1 MDVQPFKI
9 LLVLSDV
16 SLLVYLGVLIYQ
28 HIYWHNN
35 LKSFAF
41 TFHILCLVWLFFRGL
56 FWISTLTNE
65 LPWTDASYYFL
76 YWMPVPLEFGSFL
89 LLPLYFARV
98 LYPDEWK
105 EYRGLL
111 RPIYVVIIVGLLS
124 FQLIYII
131 ADLVYKVST
140 PISYMV
146 HTFVVSTSLCLA

>member
-1 MDVQPFKI
+1 MDIQPFKI
-9 LLVLSDV
+9 LLVLSDF
-16 SLLVYLGVLIYQ
+16 SIIAYLSVLIYE
-28 HIYWHNN
+28 HIYSHNN

-41 TFHILCLVWLFFRGL
+41 TFHILCLAWLSFRGV

-105 EYRGLL
+105 AYRQLL

-131 ADLVYKVST
+131 ADLVYKVSL
-140 PISYMV
+140 PFW
-146 HTFVVSTSLCLA
+146 FV